1 MRTPPFSAPEDD
13 LYPSGGRDDG
23 RVVILFNSV
32 SSAATE
38 TNCLM
43 TEVNVFQHSEH
54 LFGVGRITTYNFPQ
68 MAAKLCALNPFFGR
82 DDELQ
87 IYHGNFLLMDN
98 THRKF
103 FVIKQSKGCKIIL
116 KCISVLQY
124 ADDILLI
131 APSVTSLQQLL
142 NICEQE
148 LEWLDMS
155 LNAKK
160 V

>member
-1 MRTPPFSAPEDD
+1 
-13 LYPSGGRDDG
+13 
-23 RVVILFNSV
+23 
-32 SSAATE
+32 
-38 TNCLM
+38 
-43 TEVNVFQHSEH
+43 
-54 LFGVGRITTYNFPQ
+54 

-103 FVIKQSKGCKIIL
+103 FVVKQSKGCKIIL
-116 KCISVLQY
+116 KCVSILQY

-155 LNAKK
+155 VNAKK
-160 V
+160 SKCIRIGPR